1 MMTRAGTKSV
11 ADCHAVGNISSIDPV
26 SIGPLAMP
34 LDEASS
40 RSRKRYSRC
49 RGSCSTAARRLVQ

>member
-26 SIGPLAMP
+26 SIGPLAMVIYF
-34 LDEASS
+34 LLIVNGII
-40 RSRKRYSRC
+40 C
-49 RGSCSTAARRLVQ
+49 N